1 MDMIT
6 DVLVFIEGIYR
17 WIIELVTGIINFFVA
32 DTNLTDAIIISIV
45 GAVIIIALLI
55 IGAIIVV
62 FIFRRLGG
70 RINNRYGCNRVGPQ
84 GILQLVADFLKLW
97 TKEDIVP
104 TKADRWLFFFVPSFA
119 LIVPFIV
126 ATIIPYGPGLIVSDL
141 DVGILFIEGVSACS
155 ILAVFVAGYAASNKF
170 ALLSS
175 FRNIAQIISYEI
187 PMAMAVV
194 SIVVLSG
201 TLSMVG
207 IVEAQ
212 SGLWYVIA
220 HPLAFFVFFVALL
233 AEMAITPFDMREAED
248 EILGGWG
255 VEYSGMRYGFI
266 YFAEFIHW
274 IVGSMLVVTVFFGGW
289 HGPVILGHEVLS
301 GFLWF
306 LVKTC
311 IFVLVIIWIKWSLPR
326 YRIDQLTAIGWK
338 LLLPLSFACLLWA
351 ALVRLGTG
359 VA

>member
-1 MDMIT
+1 MDIIT
-6 DVLVFIEGIYR
+6 DVIVFLEGIFN
-17 WIIELVTGIINFFVA
+17 WIIELVTGIINFFLNDV
-32 DTNLTDAIIISIV
+32 NLIDVIIISLV

-55 IGAIIVV
+55 IGAIIVI

-84 GILQLVADFLKLW
+84 GVLQLVADFLKLW
-97 TKEDIVP
+97 TKEDVVP
-104 TKADRWLFFFVPSFA
+104 SKADRWLFFLVPSFA
-119 LIVPFIV
+119 LIVSFIV
-126 ATIIPYGPGLIVSDL
+126 AVIIPYGPGLIISDL

-155 ILAVFVAGYAASNKF
+155 ILAVFIAGYAPNNKY
-170 ALLSS
+170 ALISA

-187 PMAMAVV
+187 PMVLTIV
-194 SIVVLSG
+194 SVVVLAG
-201 TLSMVG
+201 TLSTVG

-212 SGLWYVIA
+212 SGLWYVFA

-233 AEMAITPFDMREAED
+233 SEMAVTPFDMREAED

-274 IVGSMLVVTVFFGGW
+274 IVGSMIVVTLFFGGW

-311 IFVLVIIWIKWSLPR
+311 AFVAIIIWIKWSLPR

-338 LLLPLSFACLLWA
+338 LLMPLSFLCILWA
-351 ALVRLGTG
+351 AVLKLG
-359 VA
+359 VF